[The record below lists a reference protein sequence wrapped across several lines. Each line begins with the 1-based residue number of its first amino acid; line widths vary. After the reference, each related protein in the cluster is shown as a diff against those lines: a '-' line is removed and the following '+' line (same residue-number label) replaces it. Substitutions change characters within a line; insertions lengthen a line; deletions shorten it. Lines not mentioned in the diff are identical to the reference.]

1 MEKYVLDSFAILC
14 YLNQEQDSKRV
25 KQLLVDAKNDK
36 NKVYLNWI
44 NLGEVYYIIARNIN
58 KKKAIESI
66 NLLKYLPI
74 QFLECAPELI
84 LKAAE
89 IKSQYAMSYADC
101 FVVATALEENA
112 IIVTGDNEFKSIE
125 KLLPILWINK

>member
-36 NKVYLNWI
+36 NKVYLNWM
-44 NLGEVYYIIARNIN
+44 NLGEIYYIIARNIN

-66 NLLKYLPI
+66 NLIKYL
-74 QFLECAPELI
+74 A
-84 LKAAE
+84 
-89 IKSQYAMSYADC
+89 
-101 FVVATALEENA
+101 
-112 IIVTGDNEFKSIE
+112 
-125 KLLPILWINK
+125 